1 MFPVK
6 YFWEHVIIVYTRAK
20 RNDDDE
26 LQEIESRR
34 GIFEKSIREKK
45 EFEEFRQFMNDKNI
59 TYPNKLPEFFVDSKK
74 NLKKIDKD
82 TKKEYENL
90 LITIKGFPK
99 MFKEINKEDRDVL
112 VGETSSSIPQVKTY
126 RKIIFKPNYGNIIE
140 LNEFLSKESD
150 KTNLEYYDTKEDKEE
165 FYKKVRCRKVKF
177 YKVYETKIYKDKNG
191 KKFPGNKNYVGE
203 REA

>member
-45 EFEEFRQFMNDKNI
+45 EFEE
-59 TYPNKLPEFFVDSKK
+59 L
-74 NLKKIDKD
+74 
-82 TKKEYENL
+82 EYENL